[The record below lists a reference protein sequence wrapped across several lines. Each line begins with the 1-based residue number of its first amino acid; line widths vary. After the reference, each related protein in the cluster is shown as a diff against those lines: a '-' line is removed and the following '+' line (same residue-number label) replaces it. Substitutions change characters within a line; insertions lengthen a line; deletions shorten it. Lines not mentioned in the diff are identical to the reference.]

1 MPACK
6 TSAPGSTGHGLRPGR
21 APPAASRP
29 ARAQPRRRHRG
40 GGLSRIGPTVSP
52 QGKAD
57 STPCKST
64 GPAANLRAMFS
75 RQRSTLNHTLGRGS
89 NRVLAAVRL
98 LSFIV
103 LACGS
108 IRVEVLAA
116 DAPAAQSLAQKS
128 GCFKCHGVDKQK
140 DGPALRDAA
149 AEYQDKADAQEKLIY
164 HVTSGEKVKFED
176 GHEEEHKKVKTSDPN
191 ETKNLVA
198 WILAL
203 QGGTKY

>member
-1 MPACK
+1 
-6 TSAPGSTGHGLRPGR
+6 
-21 APPAASRP
+21 
-29 ARAQPRRRHRG
+29 
-40 GGLSRIGPTVSP
+40 V
-52 QGKAD
+52 
-57 STPCKST
+57 
-64 GPAANLRAMFS
+64 
-75 RQRSTLNHTLGRGS
+75 
-89 NRVLAAVRL
+89 

-108 IRVEVLAA
+108 IRVEALAA

-128 GCFKCHGVDKQK
+128 GCFKCHGVDKKK
-140 DGPALRDAA
+140 DGRRCATPPRNTRTRPTAG
-149 AEYQDKADAQEKLIY
+149 KLIY